1 MWLRSLFNEIE
12 ISIQSLPLLGDN
24 QGSIFLASNPIQER
38 RTKHI
43 DIHFHD
49 IRERV
54 KLNEVELFYVRTEDN
69 IADILTKNLALV
81 KFTKFKDLL
90 GINFKENKPFRKL
103 TFHEVHTPDPGTLD
117 DRAVKSLSSSSS
129 R

>member
-1 MWLRSLFNEIE
+1 MAL

-43 DIHFHD
+43 DICFHY

-54 KLNEVELFYVRTEDN
+54 ELGEVKLFYVRTEDN
-69 IADILTKNLALV
+69 IADILTKSLTV
-81 KFTKFKDLL
+81 IKFSKFKDLL
-90 GINFKENKPFRKL
+90 GIRFGENKPFQKL
-103 TFHEVHTPDPGTLD
+103 SPDDSGSPDPGTLLD
-117 DRAVKSLSSSSS
+117 HAAKSLNSQAVSS